1 MNNKHYLTVDNGRVR
16 INPRLIKAMARID
29 EDRDEI
35 SRKRHPHPTGYGY
48 EYLYKAH
55 SPIAEQKSKL

>member
-16 INPRLIKAMARID
+16 INSRLIKAMARID

-35 SRKRHPHPTGYGY
+35 SRKRHLHPTGYGY